1 MTHWWWCGVWGT
13 KKPVGRQMFQC
24 FFFLFQG
31 TFSLI
36 VEAWHENSLGQQR
49 SGEYSFFSNLSLIT
63 LYNLRG
69 WLDRESCWSC
79 KHLEVGNITVLRPR
93 SADIFSMKARATPQI
108 TKRLLT
114 SYKNHQF
121 SLFQV
126 AHKSKQVW
134 EKRNWYTPC
143 GLFTSGALLPYHERY
158 ISGRVLTSIIPAALS
173 I

>member
-1 MTHWWWCGVWGT
+1 MSGT
-13 KKPVGRQMFQC
+13 QMFQC

-79 KHLEVGNITVLRPR
+79 KHLEVGNITVLQPR
-93 SADIFSMKARATPQI
+93 GPRTYF
-108 TKRLLT
+108 L
-114 SYKNHQF
+114 
-121 SLFQV
+121 
-126 AHKSKQVW
+126 
-134 EKRNWYTPC
+134 
-143 GLFTSGALLPYHERY
+143 
-158 ISGRVLTSIIPAALS
+158 
-173 I
+173 